1 MFHFRFISH
10 DQMRGCS
17 PTEMLLQAW
26 SMDNVNAGTLR
37 DTLIEAELIRAAEVL
52 TELFDGTLSS
62 PFFISQ

>member
-1 MFHFRFISH
+1 
-10 DQMRGCS
+10 
-17 PTEMLLQAW
+17 
-26 SMDNVNAGTLR
+26 MDNVNAGTLR